1 MSDRG
6 ANIIGDEIYYEGS
19 LVALIIDS
27 PETSILADFR
37 HGFLNATLFE
47 DEQQLCDFCTKEIES
62 GARIV
67 AETDADEAYDAALDD
82 LISGIKPFVKGG
94 LVRYAD
100 LSRIAQQLKD
110 ESE

>member
-19 LVALIIDS
+19 LVALIVDS

-37 HGFLNATLFE
+37 HRMLNATLFE
-47 DEQQLCDFCTKEIES
+47 DEPDLCGDCQKELTV
-62 GARIV
+62 ANRIV
-67 AETDADEAYDAALDD
+67 APTDSDEAYDAALDD
-82 LISGIKPFVKGG
+82 LLSGVKPFAKGG

-100 LSRIAQQLKD
+100 LSRIAQELK
-110 ESE
+110 EEPE